1 MIDFNLTDEQRLI
14 RDTAREFAKTHLAPG
29 VIERDDKAIFPA
41 EQLKIMADLGFMGM
55 MIPEKWGGSGIDTCS
70 YVIALE
76 EIAAVDASTAVIMSV
91 NNSLV
96 CQLLYDWG
104 TDEQKKKYL
113 IPLAAIVVWWNK

>member
-1 MIDFNLTDEQRLI
+1 MIDFNLTDELKLI

-41 EQLKIMADLGFMGM
+41 DQLKVMADLGFMGM
-55 MIPEKWGGSGIDTCS
+55 MIPEKWVGSGIDTCS

-96 CQLLYDWG
+96 CQLL
-104 TDEQKKKYL
+104 
-113 IPLAAIVVWWNK
+113 